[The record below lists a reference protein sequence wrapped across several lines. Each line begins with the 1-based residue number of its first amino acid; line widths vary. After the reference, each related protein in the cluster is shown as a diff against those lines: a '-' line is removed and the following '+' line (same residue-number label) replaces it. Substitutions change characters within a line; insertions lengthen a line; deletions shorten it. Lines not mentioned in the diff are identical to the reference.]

1 MNFNIGDRVKRGPGW
16 HYGYQ
21 DCVDE
26 IPLHGTVVED
36 RQAVGSNE
44 WVRVTWDS
52 GDSNLYEVYCLKK
65 KVYLDVIVLA
75 EPPTTL
81 GKFFEL

>member
-21 DCVDE
+21 DYVDAV
-26 IPLHGTVVED
+26 PGTGTVVSED
-36 RQAVGSNE
+36 RVSSNKR
-44 WVRVTWDS
+44 WVHVKWDS
-52 GDSNLYEVYCLKK
+52 GYSDIYEVYCMENE
-65 KVYLDVIVLA
+65 VYLDVIVLA